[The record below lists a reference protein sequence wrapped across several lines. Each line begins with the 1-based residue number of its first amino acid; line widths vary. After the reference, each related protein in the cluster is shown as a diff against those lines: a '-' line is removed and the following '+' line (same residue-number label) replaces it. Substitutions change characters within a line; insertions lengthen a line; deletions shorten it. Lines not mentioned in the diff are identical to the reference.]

1 MNKTPFRLAAAL
13 CALGA
18 VSSAHA
24 DDVTFLGFAHGSESV
39 NYSLN
44 SGASTIGVAAGG
56 FSTVLNGSASFTSYC
71 VDLAET
77 IAFGTLYTHYV
88 QAGASHVFANSDAY
102 ADLGRLYAVAGP
114 VLDAAHEA
122 AFQIAAWEIAYETAA
137 GYGLDSG
144 VARFSG
150 GSAANSALGIASS
163 WLTAVEGAS
172 GGPAVN
178 VLERRGSQ
186 DVIYAPVPEPSTVAL
201 MLAGFAGMATM
212 ARRRK
217 QQQRG

>member
-1 MNKTPFRLAAAL
+1 MHKTSFRLVAAL

-18 VSSAHA
+18 LSTARA
-24 DDVTFLGFAHGSESV
+24 DNVTFTGFAHGSETVS
-39 NYSLN
+39 YSIN
-44 SGASTIGVAAGG
+44 SGGSSTSVAAGG
-56 FSTVLNGSASFTSYC
+56 FTTILNGGPSFTSYC

-77 IAFGTLYTHYV
+77 ISFGTLYTNYISV
-88 QAGASHVFANSDAY
+88 GSGHVFANGNAY
-102 ADLGRLYAVAGP
+102 ADLGRLFAVAGS
-114 VLDAAHEA
+114 VLDSAHEA

-137 GYGLDSG
+137 IYGLDSG

-150 GSAANSALGIASS
+150 GTAANSALGIAAG
-163 WLTAVEGAS
+163 WLTAVSGAN
-172 GGPAVN
+172 GGPAIN
-178 VLERRGSQ
+178 VLDRVGSQ

-217 QQQRG
+217 QKRA